1 MSQDN
6 PQQQSPVSPATPV
19 QPAAGGGIA
28 APPAEATAATASE
41 QHWWQPSHQKPTHLG
56 AEAPTVRQPT
66 TAQFDPAYQP
76 NQQAPAGQAP
86 QMNPP
91 QSGQGQP
98 NQGQPNQAWAQ
109 PAAYPTAAGGW
120 RPPTSPR
127 TGGTTVVDAKPKRRR
142 TTLIAAS
149 TIAVALVAGFGGGY
163 LASDLNT
170 NSTPQSSALTSLS
183 SAPTASANLAPAAAG
198 SVEQVAAAVL
208 PSVVSVLSSSSSSEG
223 EGSGVILSADGLILT
238 NNHVIDGAT
247 TLQVQ
252 FNDGTTATAT
262 VVGAD
267 STDDLAVIKADGVSG
282 LTPAS
287 IGSSAGLQVGQDVVA
302 VGSPLGLSA
311 TVTSGIVSALNR
323 PAATSDAQEQTPQQQ
338 LQQLTRDHSLLEEL
352 VARGHYTREDANR
365 LVRKNIVTRAL
376 GVETEVLI
384 DLIEDRLQPGDLLL
398 LCSDGLTDMLDD
410 ERIAAILG
418 IEADLPVIGR
428 SLIDTA
434 LAAGGR
440 DNVSVALARIDDARV
455 AGVVAEP
462 SWHGRLRS
470 WFAGGAA

>member
-1 MSQDN
+1 MGSQTKL
-6 PQQQSPVSPATPV
+6 ATYLSTDV
-19 QPAAGGGIA
+19 GRVRTNNEDALAEDRDLGLLVLADGMGGYNAGEVASAIATSTVLEVVRRDWTESAAGA
-28 APPAEATAATASE
+28 RSEA
-41 QHWWQPSHQKPTHLG
+41 
-56 AEAPTVRQPT
+56 
-66 TAQFDPAYQP
+66 
-76 NQQAPAGQAP
+76 
-86 QMNPP
+86 
-91 QSGQGQP
+91 
-98 NQGQPNQAWAQ
+98 
-109 PAAYPTAAGGW
+109 
-120 RPPTSPR
+120 R
-127 TGGTTVVDAKPKRRR
+127 TGLLERAIR
-142 TTLIAAS
+142 TAHERIRDRAES
-149 TIAVALVAGFGGGY
+149 NP
-163 LASDLNT
+163 DC
-170 NSTPQSSALTSLS
+170 
-183 SAPTASANLAPAAAG
+183 
-198 SVEQVAAAVL
+198 
-208 PSVVSVLSSSSSSEG
+208 EG
-223 EGSGVILSADGLILT
+223 M
-238 NNHVIDGAT
+238 
-247 TLQVQ
+247 
-252 FNDGTTATAT
+252 GTTAIACLIHEDHLAIAH
-262 VVGAD
+262 VGD
-267 STDDLAVIKADGVSG
+267 SRAY
-282 LTPAS
+282 
-287 IGSSAGLQVGQDVVA
+287 
-302 VGSPLGLSA
+302 
-311 TVTSGIVSALNR
+311 R
-323 PAATSDAQEQTPQQQ
+323 WRQQQ